1 MTSQNCSLMRVA
13 GACLLQAQ
21 HPGFL
26 PRVRGPG
33 DDAMRLAQQST
44 MSYCVCSAALV
55 GGFYTHAVCKAAGQE
70 ETPTL
75 LFLLELGF
83 CCSMGWCLEV
93 EEVAGVSRYCL
104 PAWIVFGT
112 NVYIDCLRL

>member
-1 MTSQNCSLMRVA
+1 MRKA
-13 GACLLQAQ
+13 GACLLQAL

-44 MSYCVCSAALV
+44 MYCCVCSAALV
-55 GGFYTHAVCKAAGQE
+55 GSFYTHAVCKAAGQE

-75 LFLLELGF
+75 LSLLELGLLQQ
-83 CCSMGWCLEV
+83 GVGALAV

-104 PAWIVFGT
+104 PA
-112 NVYIDCLRL
+112 CLPGLCSGQLCT